1 MPLTREERKLL
12 HHKSKQPTFGN
23 GKPDNKEGY
32 EGDISFRK
40 IEGSGTVEYVKTSG
54 EWVAVASSGEM
65 PTVRIIGSSRGG
77 GSTTTTTESISGNYV
92 ATITGGTGIDSTGA
106 TSGSKVDHTLSLNL
120 NELSDTAAM
129 TTSDSI
135 AFIDAD
141 DSNSPKKESIADV
154 VTLLAGDGIKNGSN
168 KFAVDVSD
176 FAGDGIEEDGS
187 TENLQITPAQTTIT
201 SIYNTGLVIGRA
213 ANDTTI
219 NFGTDDV
226 IVFDAGSTEKL
237 RVDAAGVDVT
247 GALTVT
253 TNTTF
258 GTYSAPNYSD
268 GIIGSPEYTTGFTGG
283 GWRLSSGVTA
293 ANEFDMTLDNL
304 VVRGTMSVYEMV
316 IQQIRATNGSIIV
329 SSSGKVESVAG
340 YSSGSDNV
348 GTITFEST
356 VSGTL
361 TCPFVVDDIIM
372 MQRVNVDSFVAGNSA
387 AGGTDIVSKKVYVVT
402 NVTQNVVTTGDA
414 GFTNNTAPAKG
425 DEFVRIGNIDNVNR
439 EGILYL
445 TSDDTNA
452 PFIDVKDG
460 VDSYANWHSTST
472 TKVRVGKLSGI
483 TDSGLNAGSALSGYG
498 LYGGNVFLKGA
509 INATSGHIGADTSG
523 DYGWSISQSKLHNT
537 GESGYLKLDG
547 INDYLTL
554 GTTTSS
560 SEIAIKGASE
570 VGGEGISI
578 AFWIYFPNLGV
589 NEPIL
594 RSHDHAS
601 TYYGY
606 AVDKNGSNN
615 ISFSWYDGT
624 GSSSSDRVTMTGD
637 TTLSA
642 NTWYFVVI
650 TSTMATSASGTKIYI
665 NTDSSSDSITKTGTA
680 SVTTPN
686 YSGSSMSGIIGQKLP
701 STDQWGEFSMKNIA
715 IWDTILDTNDV
726 AGLRNSGNY
735 RSFGTNAG
743 TYDKAGDLQLHIDF
757 TTGSENDLTG
767 NISDA
772 NTVLTNQAS
781 IENSNSFIGLVQ
793 SNASAITDQR
803 GIAIS
808 SFYAGATANT
818 GANSNISFGTDGK
831 IRGNGIYVKNN
842 IDYLITASRIFG
854 NGSDGNVL
862 LTTGTNQTTIGNF
875 DSHATTA
882 NLWTLT
888 GDVYLTK
895 LTIQGSVSIHTAG
908 YRIFVRDTL
917 TLSGSGIKIYNNG
930 YRGND
935 GANAVNLNGASASS
949 NNASS
954 FTDGTGAGAKS
965 GSLLGG
971 VVGGAGGAG
980 GTGGI
985 EDDTQAPTAGAG
997 GASVSGTANC
1007 VKNYTTNNGVKG
1019 GKGGAATSGVSYTNA
1034 NASGSASTDG
1044 AVSITNADLTYIIA
1058 MKDFFTTATSIPS
1071 LVPSAGAI
1079 GGGGGGGG
1087 GYGGNETTGGGGGSG
1102 GCAGGSGGHV
1112 MLVARKIEG
1121 TLSHLELEAKGG
1133 TGGAGGNGYDYGTTA
1148 GVGGAGAGGNG
1159 GDGGCVV
1166 LITGTDPSDIV
1177 IDVSGGAGGS
1187 NGSGNTTSI
1196 GSPATGVTGTEIIC
1210 HV

>member
-1 MPLTREERKLL
+1 FSDNGTEKKITFSNLQDAIFADVSGDATIAAGGALTIAADSVEGTMLNTNAADTSTLELSSDTLSVLKVPNALTAGAGISSGGTFDGAAARTFALDINELTAEQIATGDMIAFNDAGDNGI
-12 HHKSKQPTFGN
+12 HKESIDDIATLFA
-23 GKPDNKEGY
+23 
-32 EGDISFRK
+32 GD
-40 IEGSGTVEYVKTSG
+40 GLT
-54 EWVAVASSGEM
+54 ASSAVMAVG
-65 PTVRIIGSSRGG
+65 
-77 GSTTTTTESISGNYV
+77 
-92 ATITGGTGIDSTGA
+92 AGTGIDVGTNDIS
-106 TSGSKVDHTLSLNL
+106 
-120 NELSDTAAM
+120 
-129 TTSDSI
+129 
-135 AFIDAD
+135 
-141 DSNSPKKESIADV
+141 
-154 VTLLAGDGIKNGSN
+154 
-168 KFAVDVSD
+168 VDVSD
-176 FAGDGIEEDGS
+176 FMS
-187 TENLQITPAQTTIT
+187 N
-201 SIYNTGLVIGRA
+201 
-213 ANDTTI
+213 
-219 NFGTDDV
+219 GTNNY
-226 IVFDAGSTEKL
+226 ILTA
-237 RVDAAGVDVT
+237 T
-247 GALTVT
+247 GADAMNAEANLTFDGT
-253 TNTTF
+253 TLTLVNDGKLNSATF
-258 GTYSAPNYSD
+258 SS
-268 GIIGSPEYTTGFTGG
+268 GFTGN
-283 GWRLSSGVTA
+283 GWKIDDDTTVTA
-293 ANEFDMTLDNL
+293 TFDDLYI
-304 VVRGTMSVYEMV
+304 RGTLNVYELV

-329 SSSGKVESVAG
+329 TSAAKVESVAD
-340 YSSGSDNV
+340 YSSGSDAI
-348 GTITFEST
+348 GEITFETT
-356 VSGTL
+356 VSGTA
-361 TCPFVVDDIIM
+361 TCPFVANDIIIS
-372 MQRVNVDSFVAGNSA
+372 QRVNVNSFIAGNA
-387 AGGTDIVSKKVYVVT
+387 AHDATSVVHKKVYKVT
-402 NVTQNVVTTGDA
+402 SVSNNVVTTESA
-414 GFTNNTAPAKG
+414 GFTNGAAPVAG
-425 DEFVRIGNIDNVNR
+425 DEFVRIGNTDDANR
-439 EGILYL
+439 RGVLYL

-452 PFIDVKDG
+452 PFMDVKDG
-460 VDSYANWHSTST
+460 VDSYANWHSTGT

-509 INATSGHIGADTSG
+509 INATSGHIGADVSG

-560 SEIAIKGASE
+560 SEIAIQGDSE
-570 VGGEGISI
+570 EGGEGISI

-606 AVDKNGSNN
+606 AIDKNGSNN

-650 TSTMATSASGTKIYI
+650 TSTMATNTSGTKIYI

-743 TYDKAGDLQLHIDF
+743 TYDKASDLQLHIDF

-831 IRGNGIYVKNN
+831 IRGNGIYIKNGLE
-842 IDYLITASRIFG
+842 YLITASRLFG
-854 NGSDGNVL
+854 NGSDGAASLSGSV
-862 LTTGTNQTTIGNF
+862 
-875 DSHATTA
+875 
-882 NLWTLT
+882 TLT
-888 GDVYLTK
+888 SDKYYTSLT
-895 LTIQGSVSIHTAG
+895 LAASTQIHSAG

-930 YRGND
+930 YTGND
-935 GANAVNLNGASASS
+935 GDNGGSGGGSINSTHPGASATS
-949 NNASS
+949 NNGSS
-954 FTDGTGAGAKS
+954 FVNGTGAGAKA

-971 VVGGAGGAG
+971 IVGGDGGSGGNGGVENTTTSPTTGTQGDDVSGQSNCVKVYTTNTGPRGASGGTTGSGG
-980 GTGGI
+980 GTG
-985 EDDTQAPTAGAG
+985 AGSSTRAG
-997 GASVSGTANC
+997 N
-1007 VKNYTTNNGVKG
+1007 
-1019 GKGGAATSGVSYTNA
+1019 
-1034 NASGSASTDG
+1034 ASTDG

-1071 LVPSAGAI
+1071 LVPASGAV

-1087 GYGGNETTGGGGGSG
+1087 GYGGNETRGGGGGSG

-1133 TGGAGGNGYDYGTTA
+1133 TGGAGGNGYDPPDATA
-1148 GVGGAGAGGNG
+1148 ATGGAGAGGNG

-1177 IDVSGGAGGS
+1177 IDVSGGSGGA
-1187 NGSGNTTSI
+1187 NGSGTTTSI
-1196 GSPATGVTGTEIIC
+1196 GNPATGVTGTEIIC